1 VVMRVTK
8 VEMTFFSSEGW
19 ESGCLGRVVD
29 GGGADLMLQFWLEM
43 GDDGTKHCRKMKRRR
58 RRGGTGEGKGRRRC

>member
-19 ESGCLGRVVD
+19 ELGCLGRVVD
-29 GGGADLMLQFWLEM
+29 DGGADLIL
-43 GDDGTKHCRKMKRRR
+43 
-58 RRGGTGEGKGRRRC
+58 